1 MIISIKPY
9 QWGGNKSD
17 GFSRLAARVRI
28 LFSYRL
34 PAAVRRNPHGGRLTN
49 PMTWL
54 MGAHAQVYR
63 LPSACAHLGLYGSAQ
78 GVFCAPSLTISNNQY
93 AIKST

>member
-1 MIISIKPY
+1 MYNYIHKAVPM
-9 QWGGNKSD
+9 GGQQVRWLFTPR
-17 GFSRLAARVRI
+17 GARADFI
-28 LFSYRL
+28 LLQYRL

-63 LPSACAHLGLYGSAQ
+63 PRAPILVCMAARKAFFVHHL
-78 GVFCAPSLTISNNQY
+78 
-93 AIKST
+93 

>member
-28 LFSYRL
+28 LFSYSIACPL
-34 PAAVRRNPHGGRLTN
+34 PFAATRMVVASQIR
-49 PMTWL
+49 
-54 MGAHAQVYR
+54 
-63 LPSACAHLGLYGSAQ
+63 
-78 GVFCAPSLTISNNQY
+78 
-93 AIKST
+93 